1 MILISHRGNIDSV
14 NNNREN
20 TQSYIQEAIDLGYDV
35 EIDVWCTSYDQL
47 YLGHD
52 KLDNYVKLDW
62 LLNRKDN
69 LWVHCKNFKALT
81 KLIESDLR
89 VFYHTNEDYTI
100 ISDKH
105 IWAHNLENIDEN
117 CIIPLIDEIDIKG
130 WIPKLVF
137 GVCSDYIGYLKND

>member
-105 IWAHNLENIDEN
+105 IWAHMPRFDEN
-117 CIIPLIDEIDIKG
+117 CIIPLINKSDIMN
-130 WIPKLVF
+130 WTPTQVY
-137 GVCSDYIGYLKND
+137 GVCSDYIGLLND

>member
-1 MILISHRGNIDSV
+1 MILISHRGNVDSV
-14 NNNREN
+14 NIYKEN

-35 EIDVWCTSYDQL
+35 EIDVWCISYDQL

-52 KLDNYVKLDW
+52 KPENFVKIDW
-62 LLNRKDN
+62 LLDRKDN

-81 KLIESDLR
+81 KLIELDLR
-89 VFYHTNEDYTI
+89 VFYHTMEDYTI

-137 GVCSDYIGYLKND
+137 GVCSDYIKND

>member
-1 MILISHRGNIDSV
+1 
-14 NNNREN
+14 
-20 TQSYIQEAIDLGYDV
+20 LGYDV

-52 KLDNYVKLDW
+52 KPENYVKLDW
-62 LLNRKDN
+62 LLDRRDN

-81 KLIESDLR
+81 KLIELDLR

-130 WIPKLVF
+130 WIPKLVY